1 MKTYTGHRG
10 ADGALHVYVQQD
22 GTWRELCRL
31 YQHDAYSRLL
41 AMAGLA
47 RTLLDDAFGSAF
59 IEADPDR
66 LLRFTCEVVG
76 QLDRDTWTLSLAE
89 IQAWGVLYEVGGRAT
104 TETGG

>member
-1 MKTYTGHRG
+1 MKTYTGQHG

-22 GTWRELCRL
+22 GSWRELCRL

-47 RTLLDDAFGSAF
+47 RTLLDDAFGPTF

-66 LLRFTCEVVG
+66 LLRFTCEVVA

-89 IQAWGVLYEVGGRAT
+89 VQAWGVLYAVSGRAT
-104 TETGG
+104 TETSG